1 MLADKPHRLNERTSV
16 PRVYVLTILPPVTAL
31 TVGLPAQRAVAPRF
45 RALAQSGGPGMSALA
60 PRCSGLS
67 LRMRMRR
74 RDSIGILGSM
84 AAARPPAARAQQ
96 AILLAVG
103 FLNAA
108 SPDDFAHVA
117 RAFRLGLIDMATLR
131 IGT

>member
-45 RALAQSGGPGMSALA
+45 RGAQSGGPGMSALA

-117 RAFRLGLIDMATLR
+117 RAFRLGLNDMATLR
-131 IGT
+131 I